1 MKITKELAECV
12 GLWLAE
18 GDSKTKK
25 EITFTNNCLELILFF
40 HENISRVYFGKNKPR
55 MYVYSSTP
63 KILINHLNGLKI
75 KNYSDERARK
85 TYYIYRLA
93 DVKFVREW
101 KQIVTQI
108 KINKDF
114 YPEILRGI
122 FAGEGNIK
130 HDLKNNNSRNIRI
143 ASGVRNEFIE
153 ELLTH
158 FDIPLKFESNKRAY
172 WIYGRSLETLNG
184 INIASLHPEKE
195 AKFRKMIK
203 SVKEKH
209 YSPHEF
215 RTLILK
221 ELNSFKTTKQ
231 LASFFNKSEVYT
243 LEVLSVLKREKI
255 IDNIKTKTGS
265 FWAKGHIIEHHNEV
279 EEFEILHN
287 LNKHGS
293 LSRTESVIGVARK
306 AIATRLLRYQKNGL
320 VSYSPSKRSWKL
332 TEKGKIIV
340 GVDESG
346 SEF

>member
-18 GDSKTKK
+18 GDNKTER

-40 HENISRVYFGKNKPR
+40 HANMDQLYCGKNKPR
-55 MYVYSSTP
+55 LYVYSSTP
-63 KILINHLNGLKI
+63 RILITNLNGLI
-75 KNYSDERARK
+75 IRNYSDSRARK

-93 DVKFVREW
+93 NVQFVKEW
-101 KQIVTQI
+101 KLTVNEV
-108 KINKDF
+108 KLSPDY
-114 YPEILRGI
+114 YPEVLRGL
-122 FAGEGNIK
+122 FAGEGNVK
-130 HDLKNNNSRNIRI
+130 HDLKNNNSRHLRI

-153 ELLTH
+153 KLLCF
-158 FDIPLKFESNKRAY
+158 FDIPLKFDSKKRVY
-172 WIYGRSLETLNG
+172 WIHGRSLEKLNS
-184 INIASLHPEKE
+184 IDIASLHPEKE
-195 AKFRKMIK
+195 AKFRRMIN

-231 LASFFNKSEVYT
+231 LAKFFKKSEIYT
-243 LEVLSVLKREKI
+243 LEVLSTLKKERTI
-255 IDNIKTKTGS
+255 SNVKTKNGS
-265 FWAKGHIIEHHNEV
+265 FWAKKHIIEHHHEV

-293 LSRTESVIGVARK
+293 LSRTESVIGMARK
-306 AIATRLLRYQKNGL
+306 VIASRLLRYQKEGL
-320 VSYSPSKRSWKL
+320 VSYIPSKRSWKL